1 VVQTLNSNLQQIS
14 FHDPEGNVFEVHG
27 RLIRRVS
34 LQGGYRLQKFLSSQ
48 LATDLTKEKMIP
60 ATRVLLSQELSSM
73 GIQSDEGA
81 YIWFEHDKI
90 QFISYA
96 YEWIPEMLLAA
107 AELTLSLV
115 KRLNAQGWDLK
126 DGSANNVVFTGSK
139 PVFIDLCSI
148 IERRNEPFWW
158 PKGQFERH
166 FILPL
171 MAYIY
176 RALPPNHTHFSNIDG
191 LEPLA
196 LSGLLGFKKW
206 TSALGIKH
214 CALPVLLSKSGRTT
228 PHQESAQLDSR
239 ANVAAQEWQLQSLE
253 SSLAAIKRKLPK
265 PASKWH
271 AYTSEREH
279 YSEGSLLE
287 KRNIVE
293 RWIKAASPSTVLD
306 LGANTGE
313 FTILAAKKAIRVLA
327 FEKDM
332 DSARLIYQN
341 TKVVDADCQVILQD
355 LGNPSPALGWRQ
367 IEKKSMNQRI
377 AGEVDC
383 VLALALLHHWM
394 VSSGIPLPEILFQL
408 AQWTRRYAIVEYV
421 SPADPMFK
429 LISAQRRVEFSWLDL
444 SEFRRHL
451 TCYFSVIEEVE
462 VGETQRT
469 LFYCERLA

>member
-1 VVQTLNSNLQQIS
+1 MVQTLNSNLQQIS
-14 FHDPEGNVFEVHG
+14 FHDPEGHVFEVDG
-27 RLIRRVS
+27 RLLRQVS
-34 LQGGYRLQKFLSSQ
+34 VKAGYRLQKFLSSQ
-48 LATDLTKEKMIP
+48 LATDLVKEKLIP
-60 ATRVLLSQELSSM
+60 ATRVLSSANLSAM
-73 GIQSDEGA
+73 GIGNDEGA

-90 QFISYA
+90 PFVSYA

-107 AELTLSLV
+107 AQLTLTLV
-115 KRLNAQGWDLK
+115 RRLNAEGWDLK
-126 DGSANNVVFTGSK
+126 DGSANNVVFDGSI

-148 IERRNEPFWW
+148 IERRNEPYWW

-176 RALPPNHTHFSNIDG
+176 RALPPDRIHFSNIDG
-191 LEPLA
+191 LEPLT

-214 CALPVLLSKSGRTT
+214 CALPVLLSTSRRSKPR
-228 PHQESAQLDSR
+228 QEFAHLDPKASA
-239 ANVAAQEWQLQSLE
+239 AAQEWQLRSLE
-253 SSLAAIKRKLPK
+253 SSLAAIKRRLPQ

-279 YSEGSLLE
+279 YSAISMLE

-313 FTILAAKKAIRVLA
+313 FSIVAAKTATRVLV

-332 DSARLIYQN
+332 DSARLAYQN
-341 TKVVDADCQVILQD
+341 TKAADADCQVILQD

-367 IEKKSMNQRI
+367 IEKKSINQRI

-383 VLALALLHHWM
+383 VLALALLHHWL

-421 SPADPMFK
+421 SPADPMFQ
-429 LISAQRRVEFSWLDL
+429 LICAQRRVEFSRLDL
-444 SEFRRHL
+444 ADFRRLLRCH
-451 TCYFSVIEEVE
+451 FSVIEEVD
-462 VGETQRT
+462 VSDTQRT
-469 LFYCERLA
+469 LFYCERLT